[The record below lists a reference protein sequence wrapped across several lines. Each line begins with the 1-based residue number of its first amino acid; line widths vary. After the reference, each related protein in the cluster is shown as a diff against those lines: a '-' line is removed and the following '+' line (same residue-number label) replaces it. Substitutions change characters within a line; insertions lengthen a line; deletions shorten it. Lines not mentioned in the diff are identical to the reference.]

1 MRMYDI
7 ITDKKQGRELS
18 KEQIEFFI
26 KGYTDGHIPDYQA
39 SALLMA
45 IYFKGMTERETVDLT
60 ECMTLSGQCLDLS
73 DFGGLT
79 CDKHSTGGV
88 GDKTTLVVAP
98 LVACLGGVVAKMS
111 GRGLG
116 HTGGTIDKLE
126 SIAGYNAFLSEERF
140 KEQAKEIGVAVIGQT
155 GELTPADKKLYA
167 LRDVT
172 GTVDSIPLIA
182 SSVMC
187 KKLAAGAK
195 NIVLDVKVGSGA
207 FMKTPEE
214 GKKLAEIC
222 VKIGKAHGR
231 NTAALITDMDKPLGK
246 AVGNALEVMEA
257 IEVLK
262 GRRHGEFED
271 ICVELSANML
281 SLCKDISVESAEN
294 LVRAALENGSAFEKF
309 ESWITAQGGNLSSLK
324 KAEHSFEIKSEKN
337 GFITAVNAESIGL
350 CAAALGA
357 GRKTKDDSI
366 DFGAGIEME
375 KTVGDRIKK
384 GDTLAVLYAS
394 DKGLLSPAAE
404 YFKKALTFGESRHE
418 KRPHIFFA
426 VR

>member
-73 DFGGLT
+73 DFGHLT

-140 KEQAKEIGVAVIGQT
+140 KSQAKEIGVAVIGQT

-309 ESWITAQGGNLSSLK
+309 ESWITAQGGDLSSLK

-357 GRKTKDDSI
+357 GRRTKDDSI

-404 YFKKALTFGESRHE
+404 HFKKALTFGESRPE
-418 KRPHIFFA
+418 KRPHIFFS

>member
-73 DFGGLT
+73 DFGSLT

-309 ESWITAQGGNLSSLK
+309 ESWITAQGGDLSSLK

-404 YFKKALTFGESRHE
+404 YFKKALTFGESRPE

>member
-26 KGYTDGHIPDYQA
+26 KGYTDGSIPDYQA

-45 IYFKGMTERETVDLT
+45 VYFKGMTERETVDLT
-60 ECMTLSGQCLDLS
+60 ECMALSGECLDLS
-73 DFGGLT
+73 DFGSLT

-126 SIAGYNAFLSEERF
+126 SIAGYNAFLSEEQF
-140 KEQAKEIGVAVIGQT
+140 KRQAREIGVAVIGQT

-214 GKKLAEIC
+214 GKRLAEIC

-231 NTAALITDMDKPLGK
+231 NTAALITDMDKPLGRT
-246 AVGNALEVMEA
+246 VGNALEVMEA
-257 IEVLK
+257 VEVLK

-281 SLCKDISVESAEN
+281 SLCKGISAESAEDS
-294 LVRAALENGSAFEKF
+294 VREALENGKAFEKF
-309 ESWITAQGGNLSSLK
+309 ESWITAQGGDLSSLK
-324 KAEHSFEIKSEKN
+324 KAEYCLEIKSEKA
-337 GFITAVNAESIGL
+337 GYITAVNAESIGL
-350 CAAALGA
+350 CAASLGA
-357 GRKTKDDSI
+357 GRRTKDDSI
-366 DFGAGIEME
+366 DFGAGIEIE
-375 KTVGDRIKK
+375 KTAGDRVEK

-394 DKGLLSPAAE
+394 DKDLLGSAAE
-404 YFKKALTFGESRHE
+404 HFKKALTFGENRPE
-418 KRPHIFFA
+418 KRPHIFFT